1 MREQQQGLLREQ
13 DASLDSLHGSI
24 QRVKALGGVM
34 RDELAE
40 QAVILESLE
49 EDVDK
54 ADTNMQTMQK
64 KLKGLVEQTKNSDR
78 ALYAVVAC
86 LTGLLLVLTAMVLS

>member
-1 MREQQQGLLREQ
+1 MREQQGLLREQ
-13 DASLDSLHGSI
+13 DASLDTLHGSI

-54 ADTNMQTMQK
+54 ADTNMQAMQK

-86 LTGLLLVLTAMVLS
+86 LTALLLILTAMVLS